1 MLGWLMSLA
10 IVRTECF
17 DGCFFFSPHFSVG
30 FLMSSSKGH
39 LHSSIQR
46 NEHETALAAFG
57 VSSKSSGVSGSRGCG
72 NRIRSMLHLKNHP
85 LLTSV
90 CLSLTIYNINITLP
104 TVCMFLNILQ
114 VKVGI

>member
-39 LHSSIQR
+39 LHSSI
-46 NEHETALAAFG
+46 FKG
-57 VSSKSSGVSGSRGCG
+57 M
-72 NRIRSMLHLKNHP
+72 SMRLP
-85 LLTSV
+85 LLPSV
-90 CLSLTIYNINITLP
+90 SPASLVGCLGA
-104 TVCMFLNILQ
+104 
-114 VKVGI
+114 KAVGTELDQCSI

>member
-1 MLGWLMSLA
+1 MLDWLMSLA

-17 DGCFFFSPHFSVG
+17 DGYFFFSPHFSVG

-46 NEHETALAAFG
+46 NEHETALASFG
-57 VSSKSSGVSGSRGCG
+57 VSSKSSGLSGSRGCG

-85 LLTSV
+85 PLTSV
-90 CLSLTIYNINITLP
+90 CLRLSTI
-104 TVCMFLNILQ
+104 
-114 VKVGI
+114 